1 MRKLGIG
8 TSSYVRTDS
17 PPSRQHTPSLHN
29 AAGVNNE
36 RPLEPIPSM
45 ITLRDTNI
53 REQAASPSMA
63 LHQMRNENC
72 GNYFRGSAAYMG
84 LARDRIERDCS
95 SPYGQ
100 YGSLVGGRENSC
112 LLSRDSCVTPMGS
125 HRTPSNRL
133 LSSGI
138 DQRIM
143 KQSTED
149 CRRLLQQVIYHT
161 RPPIFFPCGIL
172 INHFSYLRLQAT
184 AVADP
189 GRVQSN
195 SSTAMELGTTP
206 PQQQHMIVPAPPVPP
221 PFRVL
226 TTSNSFD
233 SKSNVPNFSGRFYMS
248 AEATKLFN
256 TLQQSPLPIN
266 SEVRPGDYFVSHI
279 ASQNSNFSL
288 FLPRFFHIE

>member
-1 MRKLGIG
+1 MSQQLNSYDHHAAIYLLLLERLRTRSASQESNVCLSNTQLNNVSIAVAKHPSLEQQRRRPSSIAEQAMRKLGIG

-17 PPSRQHTPSLHN
+17 PPARQHAPSLHT
-29 AAGVNNE
+29 NNE

-53 REQAASPSMA
+53 REQAASPSAA
-63 LHQMRNENC
+63 LHQMRGENC

-84 LARDRIERDCS
+84 LARDRLERDCN

-112 LLSRDSCVTPMGS
+112 MLSRDSCVTPMGA

-149 CRRLLQQVIYHT
+149 CRRLLQQVNCMFDLHYSNRETFIK
-161 RPPIFFPCGIL
+161 FFIC
-172 INHFSYLRLQAT
+172 F
-184 AVADP
+184 
-189 GRVQSN
+189 
-195 SSTAMELGTTP
+195 
-206 PQQQHMIVPAPPVPP
+206 
-221 PFRVL
+221 
-226 TTSNSFD
+226 
-233 SKSNVPNFSGRFYMS
+233 
-248 AEATKLFN
+248 
-256 TLQQSPLPIN
+256 
-266 SEVRPGDYFVSHI
+266 
-279 ASQNSNFSL
+279 
-288 FLPRFFHIE
+288 FLLS